1 MPSFNGLEYEVRGA
15 GQPIV
20 FLHAGISDM
29 GMWDDQTAY
38 FSGQYQVIRYDLRG
52 YGKSPITSGEFSHVE
67 DLDAL
72 LTHLNLASV
81 VLVGCSIGG
90 TTVLDYTLA
99 HPDKVKA
106 LVLVGADPSGY
117 EIQGEPPQALLNM
130 QEALQSQNMPDA
142 LEYGA
147 QLWVDG
153 EGRTADQVDA
163 ALRNRVKQ
171 SLLIV
176 FQNYGVGTNK
186 PPAVLAVNHLADV
199 HVPALIIVGKE
210 DHPGLHSAAEL
221 MAAGIAGA
229 RLVVIEDTAHVPS
242 MEKPAEFNR
251 IVAEFLTAL

>member
-1 MPSFNGLEYEVRGA
+1 MPSFNGLVYEVRGA

-52 YGKSPITSGEFSHVE
+52 CGKSPIIPGEISHVE

-81 VLVGCSIGG
+81 VLVGCSMGG
-90 TTVLDYTLA
+90 TTALDYTLA

-117 EIQGEPPQALLNM
+117 ELQGEPPQALLKM
-130 QEALQSQNMPDA
+130 QEALQNQNLPDA
-142 LEYGA
+142 LEYAA

-153 EGRTADQVDA
+153 EGRTPDQVDS
-163 ALRNRVKQ
+163 ALRDRVKQ
-171 SLLIV
+171 TVLIM
-176 FQNYGVGTNK
+176 FQNYGV
-186 PPAVLAVNHLADV
+186 
-199 HVPALIIVGKE
+199 
-210 DHPGLHSAAEL
+210 
-221 MAAGIAGA
+221 
-229 RLVVIEDTAHVPS
+229 
-242 MEKPAEFNR
+242 
-251 IVAEFLTAL
+251 